1 MMQLIE
7 EISRFTGKRTVKNGI
22 WMYLLQF
29 FNAVVPILTL
39 PYITRVLGSAGY
51 GVFSIAFNIVSYMQV
66 MVEYGFGMSATR
78 KVALADK
85 EDINELFS
93 TVICARSILLGICGV
108 ITTFVVLINKENIEL
123 CSSLLVLMICLFGYC
138 IQMNWMFQGKQKM
151 RYISIVNIISRFIS
165 VICIFAF
172 VKYPSDLL
180 LYCLFYSASPLLSGC
195 IGLKVA
201 IKKYELQFVKIS
213 LKKIKDELMGGWYV
227 FTTQLSSKV
236 FGSIGITFLGIFAS
250 SSEVGVFSA
259 IQKIPNILMLAWTPI
274 SQVLYP
280 VSSVHMKNNFED
292 GKKFVY
298 KMRKIFLP
306 IYALLAFG
314 VCVFSRFAIEIIY
327 GNGYSNYYYWTFP
340 LLIWMVIAINNN
352 FLGIQ
357 LLLGGGFDKEYSQC
371 FQISVLSTIF
381 LNFLLI
387 YFAKGNGAALA
398 PMLSELV
405 LYCMLIIN
413 IRKISKVK

>member
-51 GVFSIAFNIVSYMQV
+51 GVFSMAFNIVSYMQV

-180 LYCLFYSASPLLSGC
+180 FVLFSFS
-195 IGLKVA
+195 I
-201 IKKYELQFVKIS
+201 VKWMHWFKS
-213 LKKIKDELMGGWYV
+213 CNKKI
-227 FTTQLSSKV
+227 
-236 FGSIGITFLGIFAS
+236 
-250 SSEVGVFSA
+250 
-259 IQKIPNILMLAWTPI
+259 
-274 SQVLYP
+274 
-280 VSSVHMKNNFED
+280 
-292 GKKFVY
+292 
-298 KMRKIFLP
+298 
-306 IYALLAFG
+306 
-314 VCVFSRFAIEIIY
+314 
-327 GNGYSNYYYWTFP
+327 
-340 LLIWMVIAINNN
+340 
-352 FLGIQ
+352 
-357 LLLGGGFDKEYSQC
+357 
-371 FQISVLSTIF
+371 
-381 LNFLLI
+381 
-387 YFAKGNGAALA
+387 
-398 PMLSELV
+398 
-405 LYCMLIIN
+405 
-413 IRKISKVK
+413 